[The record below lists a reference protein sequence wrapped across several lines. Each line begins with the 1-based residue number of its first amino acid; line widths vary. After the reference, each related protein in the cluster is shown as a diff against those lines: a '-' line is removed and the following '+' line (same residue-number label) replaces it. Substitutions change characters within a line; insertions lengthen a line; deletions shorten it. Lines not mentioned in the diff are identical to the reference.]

1 MTGGVDGTIRFWDA
15 GTGEPKQDPWRVPRW
30 LRSLAWSPDGRRVA
44 VGTGHLAPLGDVP
57 SGEARL
63 YEYPSGKL
71 VFDPLPFDCVTHV
84 AFDPTGRLLEVTT
97 AEAGTCADMTTTVQ
111 FGSLRVVDVESGR
124 QLGERLKLGATQG
137 TTPRWA
143 TACRRSP
150 GDRLVLGAA
159 DGEIRAVDPTRGTIL
174 LRSQGM
180 GQLGELR
187 AGTSG
192 RLIVAGRLTGETE
205 VHDGLKGGLVCP
217 PLQQTGML
225 TAVALSPDER
235 WVATGGFSGSSRI
248 WEVRTGQPMTPSLR
262 QGSMVF
268 DLEFLPGSEQLATTS
283 QDTTARI
290 WTLTRTDMPVRQLE
304 AVATVL
310 SGRRIS
316 TAEGLLRVPEK
327 ELIAAGSQ
335 VRAAPRA
342 FAADDLEKS
351 RAWNTREAEDHAA
364 EGRWAEA
371 VPYFDRAIGAGPPR
385 ATLHFE
391 RGSALAELGQWDRAA
406 SDFQQAV
413 TLRDS
418 DAELWGRPCCKRSS
432 AAGSRLEPGRPAPR
446 C

>member
-1 MTGGVDGTIRFWDA
+1 M
-15 GTGEPKQDPWRVPRW
+15 
-30 LRSLAWSPDGRRVA
+30 
-44 VGTGHLAPLGDVP
+44 
-57 SGEARL
+57 
-63 YEYPSGKL
+63 
-71 VFDPLPFDCVTHV
+71 
-84 AFDPTGRLLEVTT
+84 
-97 AEAGTCADMTTTVQ
+97 
-111 FGSLRVVDVESGR
+111 
-124 QLGERLKLGATQG
+124 
-137 TTPRWA
+137 
-143 TACRRSP
+143 
-150 GDRLVLGAA
+150 LGAA

-316 TAEGLLRVPEK
+316 YGRGPAACAREGAYRGLEPGPSGASRIRCRRSREV
-327 ELIAAGSQ
+327 AARG
-335 VRAAPRA
+335 
-342 FAADDLEKS
+342 
-351 RAWNTREAEDHAA
+351 TRG
-364 EGRWAEA
+364 GRRCTRQRGQWAEA
-371 VPYFDRAIGAGPPR
+371 VPYFDRAIRAGGPPR
-385 ATLHFE
+385 ATLHC
-391 RGSALAELGQWDRAA
+391 RAGLGARRSRAVGFA
-406 SDFQQAV
+406 PRATFSRRSPFG
-413 TLRDS
+413 DS
-418 DAELWGRPCCKRSS
+418 DAELWRPCCSGARRR
-432 AAGSRLEPGRPAPR
+432 GRRPEPGRPAPR
-446 C
+446 CSRRFGSSRNPDPRAPARRRRRATLRTRAPGLDRREDRRAGEHRTRGRAGEGRRGWSGVDGVSAGGSIRRAPATVAGAGPEIGEPPGRRRGEKVDWRRRMMADANVAEER